1 MGIRKG
7 FWPSIFF
14 PTLVAYNQFPLSMK
28 RQLSNLALAFIGV
41 VEERGEGAVRQLL
54 EEHQLPWKTIQ
65 TELPETVT
73 TGYNVYSFPTTFLI
87 DPEGVIRHR
96 NIRSDGLEATLEGVL

>member
-1 MGIRKG
+1 
-7 FWPSIFF
+7 
-14 PTLVAYNQFPLSMK
+14 MK

-41 VEERGEGAVRQLL
+41 VEERGEGAVRRLL

-65 TELPETVT
+65 TEFPETVT